1 MVLGLSLAAFTQL
14 HTIISL
20 IAIAAGLVAL
30 IAFARGTW
38 LARTQHVFFWTTAA
52 TTITGFL
59 FPFNG
64 FTPAIGTGIVSTAV
78 LAVAFFALYVSK
90 LRGGARTVYAV
101 TAAISLYLNLFVLV
115 VQSFLKIP
123 ALHALAPLG
132 KEPPFAAAQ
141 GIVLIASIA
150 LGYFCV
156 RAARRQSRGVGGV
169 TLAAPAR

>member
-20 IAIAAGLVAL
+20 IAIATGLMAL
-30 IAFARGTW
+30 IAFARGSW
-38 LARTQHVFFWTTAA
+38 LGGLMHLFVWTTVA
-52 TTITGFL
+52 TTATGFL

-64 FTPAIGTGIVSTAV
+64 FTPAIGTGIVSSLV
-78 LAVAFFALYVSK
+78 LVVLLAALYKSK
-90 LRGGARTVYAV
+90 LQGSARTVFAV

-132 KEPPFAAAQ
+132 TEPPFAAAQ
-141 GIVLIASIA
+141 GVVLIASIA
-150 LGYFCV
+150 LGYFSV
-156 RAARRQSRGVGGV
+156 KAARRR
-169 TLAAPAR
+169 TLSFAI

>member
-20 IAIAAGLVAL
+20 IAIVAGLIAMVAY
-30 IAFARGTW
+30 ARGSW
-38 LARTQHVFFWTTAA
+38 LGSIMHIFVWTTVV
-52 TTITGFL
+52 TTVTGFL

-64 FTPAIGTGIVSTAV
+64 FTPAIGTGIVSSVV
-78 LAVAFFALYVSK
+78 LVVLLLALYQSK
-90 LRGGARTVYAV
+90 LQGRARTVFAV
-101 TAAISLYLNLFVLV
+101 TATVSLYLNLFVLV

-141 GIVLIASIA
+141 GLVLIASIA

-156 RAARRQSRGVGGV
+156 KARRSRSPV
-169 TLAAPAR
+169 LAV

>member
-20 IAIAAGLVAL
+20 VAIATGLIAL
-30 IAFARGTW
+30 VAFARGSW
-38 LARTQHVFFWTTAA
+38 LGIIMQIFVWTTVA
-52 TTITGFL
+52 TTVTGFL

-64 FTPAIGTGIVSTAV
+64 FTPAIGTGIVSSVV
-78 LAVAFFALYVSK
+78 LLGLLFALYQSK
-90 LRGGARTVYAV
+90 LQGGARTVFAV

-132 KEPPFAAAQ
+132 NEPPFAAAQ
-141 GIVLIASIA
+141 GVVLIASIA
-150 LGYFCV
+150 LGYFSV
-156 RAARRQSRGVGGV
+156 KAARRRTPS
-169 TLAAPAR
+169 LAF

>member
-20 IAIAAGLVAL
+20 IAIVTGLIAL
-30 IAFARGTW
+30 VAFARRTW
-38 LARTQHVFFWTTAA
+38 AGSIMQIFVWTTVA
-52 TTITGFL
+52 TTLTGFL

-64 FTPAIGTGIVSTAV
+64 FTPAIGTGIVSSVV
-78 LAVAFFALYVSK
+78 LVVLLFALYQSK
-90 LRGGARTVYAV
+90 LRGGARTVFAV
-101 TAAISLYLNLFVLV
+101 TATISLYLNLFVLV

-141 GIVLIASIA
+141 GIVLLASIA

-156 RAARRQSRGVGGV
+156 KAARRH
-169 TLAAPAR
+169 T